1 VTTDSVPVI
10 DITKLEQPE
19 ALSALD
25 IACREWG
32 FFQITGH
39 GIAESVISGLFKVA
53 NEFFEQPSSV
63 KRQIMRS
70 AENPW
75 GFFDQELTKNTLD
88 WKEVYDFGPS
98 DGSLIQPQW
107 PVSQPQFEQ
116 AIRTY
121 YALCEK
127 LSHRLLAAISVN
139 LGMPAD
145 HLGRDFSDSHTSFLR
160 LNLYP
165 KRPAATES
173 TEQLGVNQHSD
184 AGALTVL
191 LQDDQA
197 GLEVH
202 RDGHWYLVEPRPG
215 ALVINIGDIVQVWS
229 NDRYRAALHRVVTNP
244 TADRYSVPFFFNPA
258 YSANYEPLPTT
269 IDENHPARYRSI
281 NWREF
286 RSGRVAGDY
295 ADYGE
300 EVQISHYYTS

>member
-1 VTTDSVPVI
+1 MTTDSVPVI
-10 DITKLEQPE
+10 DITKLEEPE

-32 FFQITGH
+32 FFQVTGH
-39 GIAESVISGLFKVA
+39 DISDSVTSDLLRLTS
-53 NEFFEQPSSV
+53 EFFEQPTAI

-75 GFFDQELTKNTLD
+75 GFFDQELTKNTRD
-88 WKEVYDFGPS
+88 WKEVYDFGPP

-107 PVSQPQFEQ
+107 PEHPPQFEQ
-116 AIRTY
+116 AILTF
-121 YALCEK
+121 YALCEE

-145 HLGRDFSDSHTSFLR
+145 YLGRDFTESHTSFLR
-160 LNLYP
+160 LNYYP
-165 KRPAATES
+165 ILPADAES

-184 AGALTVL
+184 AGALTLL
-191 LQDDQA
+191 LQDEQP

-202 RDGHWYLVEPRPG
+202 RDGHWHLVEPKPG
-215 ALVINIGDIVQVWS
+215 AFVVNIGDIVQVWS

-244 TADRYSVPFFFNPA
+244 SANRYSAPFFFNPA

-269 IDENHPARYRSI
+269 VDSDHPARYRTI

-300 EVQISHYYTS
+300 EVQISHYYTP